1 MGQEWVGPLPD
12 PTRICSTKRKKLE
25 NPNENHL
32 SPIVRMVTEWHWKA
46 QLTQDRKWRVTIETK
61 QQTINT
67 TNRQEQPNIQKQTI
81 FRGQQKTFK
90 LIRYNGMTCYPTG
103 QP

>member
-46 QLTQDRKWRVTIETK
+46 
-61 QQTINT
+61 
-67 TNRQEQPNIQKQTI
+67 
-81 FRGQQKTFK
+81 
-90 LIRYNGMTCYPTG
+90 
-103 QP
+103 